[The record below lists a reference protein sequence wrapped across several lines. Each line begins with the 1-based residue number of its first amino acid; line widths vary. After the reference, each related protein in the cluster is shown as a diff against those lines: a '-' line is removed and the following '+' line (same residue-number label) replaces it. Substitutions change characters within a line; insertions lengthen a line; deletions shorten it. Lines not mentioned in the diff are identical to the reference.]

1 MRLTQQPPHI
11 PSQEGERY
19 NPNFNPITE
28 MLRQWS
34 VQAPGEP
41 EPEPTG
47 EELWEQEMERL
58 CSSQEPVR
66 VLPYAMVDK
75 RFIRWVPEHPAE
87 HSGGGAVGVG
97 RGCTCWMGG
106 GNHQQW
112 EDSLAQGAALPG
124 QVGMLGDSG
133 TPPITTPSQAAA
145 GARRG
150 EDLVLAAVAS
160 QAADCTTAP
169 GGGST
174 AAGPGLWAL
183 GGGSLRDRG

>member
-1 MRLTQQPPHI
+1 MGKLRPYVALRCGWRLSQISSNSI

-34 VQAPGEP
+34 VQASGEP
-41 EPEPTG
+41 EPEPAG

-66 VLPYAMVDK
+66 LLPYAMVDK

-97 RGCTCWMGG
+97 RGCTCWLGG
-106 GNHQQW
+106 WKSPAVGR
-112 EDSLAQGAALPG
+112 LPG
-124 QVGMLGDSG
+124 PGCCS
-133 TPPITTPSQAAA
+133 AW
-145 GARRG
+145 
-150 EDLVLAAVAS
+150 
-160 QAADCTTAP
+160 P
-169 GGGST
+169 GGH
-174 AAGPGLWAL
+174 AG
-183 GGGSLRDRG
+183 